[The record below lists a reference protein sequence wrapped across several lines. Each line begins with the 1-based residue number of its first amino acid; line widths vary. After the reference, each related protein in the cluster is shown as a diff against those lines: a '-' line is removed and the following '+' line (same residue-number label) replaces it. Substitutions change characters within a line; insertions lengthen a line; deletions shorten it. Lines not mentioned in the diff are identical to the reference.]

1 MGKYV
6 LAYQGGGMAE
16 SPEEQEKVMAAWG
29 AWFGSLGAAVVDGGA
44 PFGESGKV
52 GGGSPGS
59 ALSGYSILDA
69 ADLKAALKLAEGCPV
84 LMSGGSVDVYEAIDV
99 SGGM

>member
-6 LAYQGGGMAE
+6 LAYRGGSMAE
-16 SPEEQEKVMAAWG
+16 SPEDQEKVMAAWG

-44 PFGESGKV
+44 PFGESGAV
-52 GGGSPGS
+52 GGGSASS
-59 ALSGYSILDA
+59 ALSGYSILEA

-84 LMSGGSVDVYEAIDV
+84 LSGGGSVDVYEAIDV
-99 SGGM
+99 TGGM